1 MKKILKLVIF
11 FVAIIA
17 LLYACSKRWIENKFI
32 STVKDDYFSEVN
44 SSVTIEKM
52 LDTMCTSSEWS
63 FEPSEV
69 NQYVVYNGTCNGEP
83 LRLSFLVYNF
93 GGEMRWKVSS
103 MTYGGKSLPDPDDN
117 AGFALYE
124 EYLRHK

>member
-1 MKKILKLVIF
+1 MKKFLKLVIF
-11 FVAIIA
+11 VVAIIA

-63 FEPSEV
+63 LEPSEV
-69 NQYVVYNGTCNGEP
+69 NQYLFITE
-83 LRLSFLVYNF
+83 LVMAN
-93 GGEMRWKVSS
+93 
-103 MTYGGKSLPDPDDN
+103 
-117 AGFALYE
+117 
-124 EYLRHK
+124 H